1 MVDEQDKKE
10 EQALNRAVDLIDY
23 TLNKMTPRFTER
35 QFYSNMY
42 HSYDEILKQ
51 KQWWQTKFAHSFP
64 FFTTEMKSSFYYE
77 GVFGSNSQ
85 GIWQIHPW
93 DENSVRSAELN
104 TKLFRAQEQQSNFVK
119 TFYTGSKGLSIY
131 GDWFLEV
138 FWDRKE
144 RFIQQRAT
152 PQLDFDGVIQRPIIR
167 RQQGER
173 KIIVDKNQPEASTL
187 YINSVWTDPVASSLE
202 SARYTCVRREIPFDE
217 LKKLE
222 FEQGRYINI
231 DKLKGTNMPKMPAT
245 YYDIEPYNPYVKSHN
260 ANNLRQTS
268 PMDKENPLVEVI
280 DIFYPDGQVESIG
293 NRKVFLGKVILY
305 DNLASPL
312 VHIKNFEEIGKF
324 NGMSDY
330 KASAAHWKLINQYQ
344 SLEADNILMHHRG
357 YTKIQRDAGPNVS
370 EAFANLGPGSLI
382 EMNNIGGVSHDR
394 PDLFSPQVLTAK
406 QALVNEAQQPMGMN
420 EILGGATPSSNVR
433 SSEQFGQ
440 LANFGSKI
448 MSQGIRNISQGLKE
462 LGEKWLLLNY
472 EFLDLDATIPVLG
485 QSGVE
490 MIKLE
495 SGDLPPTA
503 NVSVR
508 LSADLEAQKAQKL
521 QQMLQAINLAQQVP
535 GFNTPDLIRQWFRTQ
550 GVIDNV
556 DKMFL
561 LPDEEI
567 QGLILQ
573 QFQAQGETGNGVTQ
587 EPAAAGAT
595 APPAANQ
602 VTSGNNQAGAANIP
616 QL

>member
-1 MVDEQDKKE
+1 M
-10 EQALNRAVDLIDY
+10 
-23 TLNKMTPRFTER
+23 
-35 QFYSNMY
+35 
-42 HSYDEILKQ
+42 
-51 KQWWQTKFAHSFP
+51 
-64 FFTTEMKSSFYYE
+64 
-77 GVFGSNSQ
+77 
-85 GIWQIHPW
+85 
-93 DENSVRSAELN
+93 
-104 TKLFRAQEQQSNFVK
+104 
-119 TFYTGSKGLSIY
+119 
-131 GDWFLEV
+131 
-138 FWDRKE
+138 
-144 RFIQQRAT
+144 
-152 PQLDFDGVIQRPIIR
+152 
-167 RQQGER
+167 
-173 KIIVDKNQPEASTL
+173 
-187 YINSVWTDPVASSLE
+187 
-202 SARYTCVRREIPFDE
+202 
-217 LKKLE
+217 
-222 FEQGRYINI
+222 
-231 DKLKGTNMPKMPAT
+231 
-245 YYDIEPYNPYVKSHN
+245 
-260 ANNLRQTS
+260 
-268 PMDKENPLVEVI
+268 
-280 DIFYPDGQVESIG
+280 
-293 NRKVFLGKVILY
+293 
-305 DNLASPL
+305 
-312 VHIKNFEEIGKF
+312 
-324 NGMSDY
+324 
-330 KASAAHWKLINQYQ
+330 
-344 SLEADNILMHHRG
+344 
-357 YTKIQRDAGPNVS
+357 
-370 EAFANLGPGSLI
+370 
-382 EMNNIGGVSHDR
+382 
-394 PDLFSPQVLTAK
+394 
-406 QALVNEAQQPMGMN
+406 NEAQQPMGMN